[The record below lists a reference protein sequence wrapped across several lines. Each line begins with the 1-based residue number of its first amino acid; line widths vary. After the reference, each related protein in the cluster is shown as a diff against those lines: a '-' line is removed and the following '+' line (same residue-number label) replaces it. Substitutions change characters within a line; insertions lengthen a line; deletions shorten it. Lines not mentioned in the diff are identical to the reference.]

1 MSPGSRTV
9 RHCQALSGYCRATV
23 VLLSCYCRCYCRA
36 HCRTTVVPLSYH
48 CRTTVVELSYVLS
61 CPLSYTVG
69 GSVGHC
75 HVGYDRRHVL
85 TLSSTVG
92 HCHTVG
98 HCQLLSYCRTIIGLA
113 RGLGGAYP
121 HVMGDVIMVCSNEDH
136 LLLSIGL
143 ASGKVHL

>member
-1 MSPGSRTV
+1 MKQRWHVEPWQSD
-9 RHCQALSGYCRATV
+9 CQALSGTVGLLSCSCHATV
-23 VLLSCYCRCYCRA
+23 VLLSVLLSC
-36 HCRTTVVPLSYH
+36 PLSYH
-48 CRTTVVELSYVLS
+48 CRCTVVELSYVLS

-92 HCHTVG
+92 HCHTVR
-98 HCQLLSYCRTIIGLA
+98 HCRLLSYCRTITRLA
-113 RGLGGAYP
+113 RGLGGAYQ